1 MISTPASPTQPRPEA
16 ASTAASSQP
25 MSPASSA
32 AKQYKG
38 VQALA
43 AKVPANDTVVAHGS
57 GLGPDN
63 AAVSTEATV
72 SRVANAST
80 AFLRPYPSNYGAA
93 AEKVSLPA
101 VVGPPSGK
109 ASLRD
114 KSGSK
119 QQYIPENIDFI
130 IANGVNGFVYV
141 EEKSGT
147 GQKVELPVKDALG
160 NLTVRA
166 KARFS
171 PLTFRAA
178 MKDSA
183 QELYVNGKKELDVA
197 LEALSPYW
205 LVVHNKG
212 IFKCYS

>member
-1 MISTPASPTQPRPEA
+1 MLSASASPSQPRPVA

-25 MSPASSA
+25 LEPAVSA
-32 AKQYKG
+32 ANQYKG
-38 VQALA
+38 VQAFA
-43 AKVPANDTVVAHGS
+43 GKVLTNDTVAAHAS
-57 GLGPDN
+57 GLGPDTAAIN
-63 AAVSTEATV
+63 AEATAL
-72 SRVANAST
+72 RIANAST
-80 AFLRPYPSNYGAA
+80 TPLRPYPSSYGAA
-93 AEKVSLPA
+93 ADRMSPPA
-101 VVGPPSGK
+101 HVGPPSGK

-119 QQYIPENIDFI
+119 QQYIPETIDFI

-147 GQKVELPVKDALG
+147 GQKVELPVKDAFG
-160 NLTVRA
+160 NLTVKA

-171 PLTFRAA
+171 PLTFKAA

-212 IFKCYS
+212 IFKCSS

>member
-1 MISTPASPTQPRPEA
+1 MISPPASPTQPRPEA

-25 MSPASSA
+25 MNPASSVA
-32 AKQYKG
+32 NQKG

-43 AKVPANDTVVAHGS
+43 GKLPANDTVAAHGS
-57 GLGPDN
+57 GLGPDT
-63 AAVSTEATV
+63 AAVNTEATA
-72 SRVANAST
+72 SRVANTST

-93 AEKVSLPA
+93 AEKMSPSA
-101 VVGPPSGK
+101 VAGPLSGK

-171 PLTFRAA
+171 PLTFKAT

-212 IFKCYS
+212 IFKCSS